1 MKIEI
6 QEVLQIIRDKQARI
20 NDKIGDLAYKVACY
34 PINDNTTNRAE
45 YEAELSLFRELTAA
59 FLALGEVYASL
70 SARELH
76 EAEQEAIRCQGCQRV
91 TEDAEK

>member
-6 QEVLQIIRDKQARI
+6 EEVLRIIKDKQTKL

-34 PINDNTTNRAE
+34 PINDNPYNEAE
-45 YEAELSLFRELTAA
+45 YNAELSYFRELTAA

-70 SARELH
+70 SARELM
-76 EAEQEAIRCQGCQRV
+76 EAEEEADKCQEGA
-91 TEDAEK
+91 EDAEK

>member
-6 QEVLQIIRDKQARI
+6 EEVLQIIKEKQNKLNA
-20 NDKIGDLAYKVACY
+20 KIGDLAYKVAFY
-34 PINDNTTNRAE
+34 PMNDNPQNKAE

-70 SARELH
+70 SARELS
-76 EAEQEAIRCQGCQRV
+76 EAEREASRCQEV
-91 TEDAEK
+91 TEDER

>member
-6 QEVLQIIRDKQARI
+6 EEVLQIIKEKQAKL

-34 PINDNTTNRAE
+34 PINDNPQNSAE
-45 YEAELSLFRELTAA
+45 YEAELSYFRELTAA

-70 SARELH
+70 SARDLH
-76 EAEQEAIRCQGCQRV
+76 EAEKEALRCQGCQGV
-91 TEDAEK
+91 TEDE

>member
-6 QEVLQIIRDKQARI
+6 EEVLQIIRDKQTKL

-34 PINDNTTNRAE
+34 PINDNPQNRAE
-45 YEAELSLFRELTAA
+45 YEAELSTFRELTAA

-76 EAEQEAIRCQGCQRV
+76 EAEQEALRCRGCQEA

>member
-6 QEVLQIIRDKQARI
+6 EEVLQIIRDKQARI
-20 NDKIGDLAYKVACY
+20 NAKIGDLAYKVAFY
-34 PINDNTTNRAE
+34 PMNDNPQNEAE
-45 YEAELSLFRELTAA
+45 YSAELSYFRELTAA

-70 SARELH
+70 SARDIH
-76 EAEQEAIRCQGCQRV
+76 EAEQEAIRCRGCQGV

>member
-6 QEVLQIIRDKQARI
+6 EEVLQIIRDKQTKL

-34 PINDNTTNRAE
+34 PTKDNPYNEAE
-45 YEAELSLFRELTAA
+45 YNAELSYFRELTAA

-70 SARELH
+70 SARAIR
-76 EAEQEAIRCQGCQRV
+76 EAEEEASKCQGV

>member
-6 QEVLQIIRDKQARI
+6 EEVLQIIKEKQTRL

-34 PINDNTTNRAE
+34 PINDNPQNKVE
-45 YEAELSLFRELTAA
+45 YEAELSTFRELTAA

-70 SARELH
+70 FAMDVH
-76 EAEQEAIRCQGCQRV
+76 EAEQEALRCQGCQGANKD
-91 TEDAEK
+91 EEK

>member
-6 QEVLQIIRDKQARI
+6 EEVLKIIRDKQERI
-20 NDKIGDLAYKVACY
+20 NSKIGDLAYKVSFY
-34 PINDNTTNRAE
+34 PMNDNPQNKAE
-45 YEAELSLFRELTAA
+45 YEAELSYFRELSAA

-76 EAEQEAIRCQGCQRV
+76 EAEQEAIRCQVCQES
-91 TEDAEK
+91 TEDEK

>member
-34 PINDNTTNRAE
+34 PINDNPQNSAE
-45 YEAELSLFRELTAA
+45 YEADLSTFRELTAA

-70 SARELH
+70 SAMDVH
-76 EAEQEAIRCQGCQRV
+76 EVEQEAIRCQGCQGV

>member
-6 QEVLQIIRDKQARI
+6 EEVLQIIRDKQAKL

-34 PINDNTTNRAE
+34 PINDNPPNRAE

-70 SARELH
+70 SAREIS
-76 EAEQEAIRCQGCQRV
+76 EAEQEAAKCQ
-91 TEDAEK
+91 EAAKDAEK